1 MPSALIP
8 QPLTRR
14 GEGPSRESQA
24 VESLN
29 MSTAALA
36 LWNLLSPRI
45 PGNRNLLSNFR
56 WHLAFFRNCR
66 PDYIWYWQLGFH
78 VARPRILCDSTNNP
92 SLEPVCGRPL
102 GLTFNRRTGELFVAD
117 SPRGLVAV
125 SPDGS
130 NATLLAS
137 SAGGVQFRFLNGVD
151 IDQNSEVVYFTDTS
165 AIFTVRSAFKKQ
177 HKPSMDF
184 RLFYYITSRWID
196 NNLWAFVRS
205 QVFSVII
212 TRDRTGRLLSY
223 DPRTKEVRVLQ
234 RGLAGPEGVAVSRDG
249 SFLLFSEIVTNT
261 IQRFWLRG
269 PRANTT
275 ELVARVEGLPDGIR
289 RNARGEFW
297 VATTVNALS
306 LAPRPVGLRF
316 SEQGVLLQNVTF
328 NITTPGLILS
338 QVEEF
343 NGQLYLGLTTQ
354 RFVGRANLIPPAA

>member
-1 MPSALIP
+1 M
-8 QPLTRR
+8 
-14 GEGPSRESQA
+14 
-24 VESLN
+24 
-29 MSTAALA
+29 
-36 LWNLLSPRI
+36 
-45 PGNRNLLSNFR
+45 
-56 WHLAFFRNCR
+56 
-66 PDYIWYWQLGFH
+66 
-78 VARPRILCDSTNNP
+78 
-92 SLEPVCGRPL
+92 
-102 GLTFNRRTGELFVAD
+102 
-117 SPRGLVAV
+117 
-125 SPDGS
+125 
-130 NATLLAS
+130 
-137 SAGGVQFRFLNGVD
+137 
-151 IDQNSEVVYFTDTS
+151 
-165 AIFTVRSAFKKQ
+165 
-177 HKPSMDF
+177 
-184 RLFYYITSRWID
+184 
-196 NNLWAFVRS
+196 
-205 QVFSVII
+205 
-212 TRDRTGRLLSY
+212 
-223 DPRTKEVRVLQ
+223 RVLQ